1 MIRFGISIYGVSR
14 KIRTGEMTPIQAF
27 ERICKMGAEV
37 VELVPFG
44 FNLVETP
51 ALKKDFKQAS
61 AALGVPIGNYSLNA
75 NFLML
80 TPERYEAEMK
90 RVKAHME
97 MVSDMEI
104 PTMRV
109 DSAAF
114 SRPMSENTME
124 KFQEEL
130 PLIVRT
136 YEELCDYAK
145 PLGVTVLLE
154 NHGFHA
160 NGSERVR
167 QILTSVKR
175 DNFGHQLDVGNYVCV
190 DDIPEIAA
198 KKMIGFAKTIHM
210 KDFYL
215 RPAHRDPGGAEE
227 FNCEDSWFR
236 SVNGTFLR
244 GSILAQG
251 DIDIWNIMHTVRTS
265 GFDGDMF
272 LEYEGMEECEY
283 GTQVSFSNMKRIYG
297 EVANGL
303 N

>member
-1 MIRFGISIYGVSR
+1 MRRFGISIYGVSR
-14 KIRTGEMTPIQAF
+14 KIRTGELSPIDAF
-27 ERICKMGAEV
+27 NRICKMGAEV

-51 ALKKDFKQAS
+51 ELKKDFKEAS
-61 AALGVPIGNYSLNA
+61 AKTGVPIGNYSLNA

-80 TPERYEAEMK
+80 TDEQYKNEMI
-90 RVKAHME
+90 RVKKHMD
-97 MVSDMEI
+97 MASDMEI
-104 PTMRV
+104 ATMRV

-114 SRPMSENTME
+114 SRPMCENTIE

-130 PLIVRT
+130 PLIIRT

-145 PLGVTVLLE
+145 PLGITVLLE

-160 NGSERVR
+160 NGSDRVR
-167 QILTSVKR
+167 QILTGVKR
-175 DNFGHQLDVGNYVCV
+175 DNFAHQMDVGNYTCV

-198 KKMIGFAKTIHM
+198 KKMIGFAKTVHM

-215 RPAHRDPGGAEE
+215 RPAHRDPGGAVE
-227 FNCEDSWFR
+227 FSCENSWFK

-251 DIDIWNIMHTVRTS
+251 DIDIWDIMRTIKNS
-265 GFDGDMF
+265 DFDGDIY

-283 GTQVSFSNMKRIYG
+283 GTHVSFANMKRIYD
-297 EVANGL
+297 EV
-303 N
+303 

>member
-1 MIRFGISIYGVSR
+1 MRRLGISIYGVSR
-14 KIRTGEMTPIQAF
+14 KIRKGELTPIEAF
-27 ERICKMGAEV
+27 NKICDMGAEV
-37 VELVPFG
+37 IELVPFG

-51 ALKKDFKQAS
+51 ELRPEFKKAS
-61 AALGVPIGNYSLNA
+61 AQREVPIGNYSLNA

-80 TPERYEAEMK
+80 TDEQYKNELA
-90 RVKAHME
+90 RVKTHID

-104 PTMRV
+104 PTIRV

-114 SRPMSENTME
+114 SRPMSENTIE

-130 PLIVRT
+130 PLIVST

-145 PLGVTVLLE
+145 PLGITVLLE

-175 DNFGHQLDVGNYVCV
+175 DNFAHQMDVGNYTCV

-198 KKMIGFAKTIHM
+198 KKMIGFAKTVHM

-215 RPAHRDPGGAEE
+215 RPAHRDPGGAVE
-227 FNCEDSWFR
+227 FSCENSWFK

-251 DIDIWNIMHTVRTS
+251 DIDIWDVMRTIKYS
-265 GFDGDMF
+265 DFDGDIY

-283 GTQVSFSNMKRIYG
+283 GTAASFANMKRIYN
-297 EVANGL
+297 EV
-303 N
+303 

>member
-1 MIRFGISIYGVSR
+1 MVRFGISIYGVSR
-14 KIRTGEMTPIQAF
+14 KIYTGEFTPIRAF
-27 ERICKMGAEV
+27 ERICEMGAEV

-51 ALKKDFKQAS
+51 ELRPEFK
-61 AALGVPIGNYSLNA
+61 AAGRRLGVPIGNYSLNA

-80 TPERYEAEMK
+80 SPEQYAKELA
-90 RVKAHME
+90 RVKKHID

-104 PTMRV
+104 PTIRV

-114 SRPMSENTME
+114 SRPMCENTME
-124 KFQEEL
+124 KFQEEI
-130 PLIVRT
+130 PLIVDT
-136 YEELCDYAK
+136 YEQLCDYAK
-145 PLGVTVLLE
+145 PLGITVLLE

-175 DNFGHQLDVGNYVCV
+175 DNFGHQLDVGNYTCV
-190 DDIPEIAA
+190 DDIPEIAV
-198 KKMIGFAKTIHM
+198 KKMLPFAKTIHM

-215 RPAHRDPGGAEE
+215 RPAHRDPGGAED
-227 FNCEDSWFR
+227 FNCENSWFR

-251 DIDIWNIMHTVRTS
+251 DLDIWDIMRTIKMS
-265 GFDGDMF
+265 SYDGDIY

-283 GTQVSFSNMKRIYG
+283 GTHLSFANMKRIYG
-297 EVANGL
+297 EV
-303 N
+303 

>member
-1 MIRFGISIYGVSR
+1 MRRFGISIYGVSR
-14 KIRTGEMTPIQAF
+14 KIRTGELSPIAAF
-27 ERICKMGAEV
+27 NKICDMGAEV
-37 VELVPFG
+37 VELVPVG
-44 FNLVETP
+44 FNLVTTP
-51 ALKKDFKQAS
+51 ELKGEFKAAS
-61 AALGVPIGNYSLNA
+61 AARGVPIGNYSLNA

-80 TPERYEAEMK
+80 TKEACEAEIE
-90 RVKAHME
+90 RVKSHID

-104 PTMRV
+104 PTIRV

-124 KFQEEL
+124 KFQAEL
-130 PLIVRT
+130 PLIVET
-136 YEELCDYAK
+136 YERLCDYAK
-145 PLGVTVLLE
+145 PLGITVLLE

-198 KKMIGFAKTIHM
+198 KKMIGFAKTVHM

-227 FNCEDSWFR
+227 FNCENSWFR

-251 DIDIWNIMHTVRTS
+251 DIDSWDVMRTIKAS
-265 GFDGDMF
+265 DFDGDIY

-283 GTQVSFSNMKRIYG
+283 GTAVSFSNMKRIYK
-297 EVANGL
+297 EV
-303 N
+303 

>member
-1 MIRFGISIYGVSR
+1 MRRFGISIYGVSR
-14 KIRTGEMTPIQAF
+14 KIRTGELTPIAAF
-27 ERICKMGAEV
+27 DKICDMGAEV

-51 ALKKDFKQAS
+51 ELKKDFREAS
-61 AALGVPIGNYSLNA
+61 KRRGVPIGNYSLNA

-80 TPERYEAEMK
+80 SDEAYKKEIA
-90 RVKAHME
+90 RVKSHID

-104 PTMRV
+104 PTIRV

-124 KFQEEL
+124 KFQEEI
-130 PLIVRT
+130 PLIINT
-136 YEELCDYAK
+136 YETLCDYAK
-145 PLGVTVLLE
+145 PLGITVLLE

-167 QILTSVKR
+167 QILTGVKR
-175 DNFGHQLDVGNYVCV
+175 DNFAHQMDVGNYTCV

-198 KKMIGFAKTIHM
+198 KKMISFAKTIHM
-210 KDFYL
+210 KDFYM
-215 RPAHRDPGGAEE
+215 RPAHRDPGGAED

-251 DIDIWNIMHTVRTS
+251 DIDIWDVMKTIKYS
-265 GFDGDMF
+265 DFDGDIY

-283 GTQVSFSNMKRIYG
+283 GTHVSFANMKRIYN
-297 EVANGL
+297 EV
-303 N
+303 

>member
-1 MIRFGISIYGVSR
+1 MPRFGISIYGVSR
-14 KIRTGEMTPIQAF
+14 KIRTGELSPIAAYHT
-27 ERICKMGAEV
+27 ICEMGAQV

-44 FNLVETP
+44 FDLVKTP
-51 ALKKDFKQAS
+51 ALRDEFR
-61 AALGVPIGNYSLNA
+61 AAVRQTGIPIGNYSLNA

-80 TPERYEAEMK
+80 TPEQYAAELQ
-90 RVKAHME
+90 RVKTHMD

-104 PTMRV
+104 ATMRV

-114 SRPMSENTME
+114 SRPMAENTME
-124 KFQEEL
+124 KFQQEL

-145 PLGVTVLLE
+145 PRGITVLLE

-175 DNFGHQLDVGNYVCV
+175 DNFAHQLDVGNYTCV
-190 DDIPEIAA
+190 DDIPEIATR
-198 KKMIGFAKTIHM
+198 KMIPFARTIHM

-215 RPAHRDPGGAEE
+215 RPAHRDPGGAVE
-227 FNCEDSWFR
+227 FSCENSWFR
-236 SVNGTFLR
+236 SVNGTYLR

-251 DIDIWNIMHTVRTS
+251 DIDMWDVMRTVKHS
-265 GFDGDMF
+265 SFDGDIY
-272 LEYEGMEECEY
+272 LEYEGMEACEY
-283 GTQVSFSNMKRIYG
+283 GTRVSFANMCRIWN
-297 EVANGL
+297 EV
-303 N
+303 

>member
-1 MIRFGISIYGVSR
+1 MRRFGISIYGVSR
-14 KIRTGEMTPIQAF
+14 KIRTGELSPIAAF
-27 ERICKMGAEV
+27 NKICDMGAEV

-44 FNLVETP
+44 FNLVTTP
-51 ALKKDFKQAS
+51 ELKGEFKAAS
-61 AALGVPIGNYSLNA
+61 AARGVPIGNYSLNA

-80 TPERYEAEMK
+80 TKEAYEAEME
-90 RVKAHME
+90 RVKSHID

-104 PTMRV
+104 PTIRV

-124 KFQEEL
+124 KFQAEL
-130 PLIVRT
+130 PLIVET
-136 YEELCDYAK
+136 YERLCDYAK
-145 PLGVTVLLE
+145 PLGITVLLE

-198 KKMIGFAKTIHM
+198 KKMIGFAKTVHM

-227 FNCEDSWFR
+227 FNCENSWFR

-251 DIDIWNIMHTVRTS
+251 DIDIWDVMRTIKAS
-265 GFDGDMF
+265 DFDGDIY

-283 GTQVSFSNMKRIYG
+283 GTAVSFSNMKRIYK
-297 EVANGL
+297 EV
-303 N
+303 

>member
-1 MIRFGISIYGVSR
+1 MVRFGISIYGVSR
-14 KIRTGEMTPIQAF
+14 KIRTGELSPIEAF
-27 ERICKMGAEV
+27 EKICKMGAEV

-51 ALKKDFKQAS
+51 ELRKPFKEAS
-61 AALGVPIGNYSLNA
+61 ARLGVPIGNYSLNA

-80 TPERYEAEMK
+80 SPDQYNAEIC
-90 RVKAHME
+90 RVKKHMD

-104 PTMRV
+104 PTIRV

-114 SRPMSENTME
+114 SRPMSENTIE
-124 KFQEEL
+124 KFEQEL
-130 PLIVRT
+130 PLIVET
-136 YEELCDYAK
+136 YEKLCDYAR
-145 PLGVTVLLE
+145 PLGLDVLLE

-167 QILTSVKR
+167 RIMTSVKR
-175 DNFGHQLDVGNYVCV
+175 DNFFHQLDVGNYTCV
-190 DDIPEIAA
+190 DDVPEIAT
-198 KKMIGFAKTIHM
+198 KKMIGFAKTVHM

-215 RPAHRDPGGAEE
+215 RPAHRDPGGAVE
-227 FNCEDSWFR
+227 FSCENSWFR

-251 DIDIWNIMHTVRTS
+251 DIDIWDVMRTVKYS
-265 GFDGDMF
+265 DFDGDIY

-283 GTQVSFSNMKRIYG
+283 GTQVSFSNMKRIFG
-297 EVANGL
+297 EV
-303 N
+303 

>member
-1 MIRFGISIYGVSR
+1 MRRFGISIYGVSR
-14 KIRTGEMTPIQAF
+14 KIRTGELTPIAAF
-27 ERICKMGAEV
+27 NRICEMGAEV

-51 ALKKDFKQAS
+51 ELKKDFKAAS
-61 AALGVPIGNYSLNA
+61 AKAGVPIGNYSLNA

-80 TPERYEAEMK
+80 SDEQYKNEMA
-90 RVKAHME
+90 RVKKHMD
-97 MVSDMEI
+97 MASDMEI
-104 PTMRV
+104 ATMRV

-114 SRPMSENTME
+114 ARPMSENTIE

-130 PLIVRT
+130 PLIIRT

-145 PLGVTVLLE
+145 PLGITVLLE

-160 NGSERVR
+160 NGSDRVR
-167 QILTSVKR
+167 QILTGVKR
-175 DNFGHQLDVGNYVCV
+175 DNFAHQLDVGNYTCV

-215 RPAHRDPGGAEE
+215 RPAHRDPGGAVE
-227 FNCEDSWFR
+227 FSCENSWFR

-251 DIDIWNIMHTVRTS
+251 DIDIWDVMRTVKS
-265 GFDGDMF
+265 SDFDGDIY

-283 GTQVSFSNMKRIYG
+283 GTHVSFSNMKRIYN
-297 EVANGL
+297 EV
-303 N
+303 

>member
-1 MIRFGISIYGVSR
+1 MRRLGISIYGVSR
-14 KIRTGEMTPIQAF
+14 KIRKGELTPIEAF
-27 ERICKMGAEV
+27 NKICDMGAEV

-51 ALKKDFKQAS
+51 ELRPEFKKAS
-61 AALGVPIGNYSLNA
+61 AQREVPIGNYSLNA

-80 TPERYEAEMK
+80 TDEQYKNEMI
-90 RVKAHME
+90 RVKKHID

-104 PTMRV
+104 PTIRV

-114 SRPMSENTME
+114 SRPMSENTIE

-130 PLIVRT
+130 PLIVST

-145 PLGVTVLLE
+145 PLGITVLLE

-175 DNFGHQLDVGNYVCV
+175 DNFAHQMDVGNYTCV

-198 KKMIGFAKTIHM
+198 KKMIGFAKTVHM

-215 RPAHRDPGGAEE
+215 RPAHRDPGGAVE
-227 FNCEDSWFR
+227 FSCENSWFK

-251 DIDIWNIMHTVRTS
+251 DIDIWDVMRTIKCS
-265 GFDGDMF
+265 DFDGDIY

-283 GTQVSFSNMKRIYG
+283 GTAASFANMKRIYN
-297 EVANGL
+297 EV
-303 N
+303 

>member
-1 MIRFGISIYGVSR
+1 MRRFGISIYGVSR
-14 KIRTGEMTPIQAF
+14 KIRTGELTPVRAF
-27 ERICKMGAEV
+27 ERICEMGAEV

-51 ALKKDFKQAS
+51 ELKGEFKAAS
-61 AALGVPIGNYSLNA
+61 ARMGVPIGNYSLNA

-80 TPERYEAEMK
+80 TDEAYANELA
-90 RVKAHME
+90 RVKKHID

-104 PTMRV
+104 PTIRV

-114 SRPMSENTME
+114 SRPMCENTME
-124 KFQEEL
+124 KFQSEL
-130 PLIVRT
+130 PLIVNT
-136 YEELCDYAK
+136 YEQLCDYAK
-145 PLGVTVLLE
+145 PIGVSVLLE

-175 DNFGHQLDVGNYVCV
+175 DNWGHQLDVGNYTCV
-190 DDIPEIAA
+190 DDIPEIAV
-198 KKMIGFAKTIHM
+198 KKMIPFAKTIHM

-215 RPAHRDPGGAEE
+215 RPAHRDPGGSED
-227 FNCEDSWFR
+227 FNCEDSWFK

-251 DIDIWNIMHTVRTS
+251 DIDIWDVMRTIKNS
-265 GFDGDMF
+265 DFDGDIY

-283 GTQVSFSNMKRIYG
+283 GTHLSFANMKRIYN
-297 EVANGL
+297 EV
-303 N
+303 

>member
-1 MIRFGISIYGVSR
+1 MPKFGISIYGVSR
-14 KIRTGEMTPIQAF
+14 KIRTGELSPIAAF
-27 ERICKMGAEV
+27 DRICDMGAEV

-51 ALKKDFKQAS
+51 ELRKDFKAAS
-61 AALGVPIGNYSLNA
+61 ARRGVAIGNYSLNA

-80 TPERYEAEMK
+80 SREQYEQEMI
-90 RVKAHME
+90 RVKKHIDMTA
-97 MVSDMEI
+97 DMEI
-104 PTMRV
+104 PTIRV

-130 PLIVRT
+130 PLILST

-145 PLGVTVLLE
+145 PLGLTVLLE

-167 QILTSVKR
+167 QILTGVKR
-175 DNFGHQLDVGNYVCV
+175 ENFGHQLDVGNYTCV
-190 DDIPEIAA
+190 DDIPEIAV
-198 KKMIGFAKTIHM
+198 KKMISFAKTIHM

-215 RPAHRDPGGAEE
+215 RPAHRDPGGAVE
-227 FNCEDSWFR
+227 FSCENSWFR

-251 DIDIWNIMHTVRTS
+251 DIDIWDVMRTIKNS
-265 GFDGDMF
+265 AFDGDIY

-283 GTQVSFSNMKRIYG
+283 GTHVSFANMKRIYH
-297 EVANGL
+297 EV
-303 N
+303 

>member
-1 MIRFGISIYGVSR
+1 MRRFGISIYGVSR
-14 KIRTGEMTPIQAF
+14 KIRTGELSPIVAF
-27 ERICKMGAEV
+27 ERICEMGAEV

-51 ALKKDFKQAS
+51 ELKADFKQAS
-61 AALGVPIGNYSLNA
+61 ARMGVPIGNYSLNA

-80 TPERYEAEMK
+80 SEEQYANEIA
-90 RVKAHME
+90 RVKKHID

-104 PTMRV
+104 PTIRV

-114 SRPMSENTME
+114 SRPMAENTME
-124 KFQEEL
+124 KFQAEL
-130 PLIVRT
+130 PLILNT
-136 YEELCDYAK
+136 YETLCDYAK
-145 PLGVTVLLE
+145 PLGITVLLE

-167 QILTSVKR
+167 QILTGVKR
-175 DNFGHQLDVGNYVCV
+175 DNFGHQLDVGNYTCV

-198 KKMIGFAKTIHM
+198 KKMISFAKTIHM

-215 RPAHRDPGGAEE
+215 RPAHRDPGGAVE
-227 FNCEDSWFR
+227 FSCENSWFR

-251 DIDIWNIMHTVRTS
+251 DIDIWDVMRTIKTS
-265 GFDGDMF
+265 SFDGDIY

-283 GTQVSFSNMKRIYG
+283 GTRVSFANMKRIYN
-297 EVANGL
+297 EV
-303 N
+303 

>member
-1 MIRFGISIYGVSR
+1 MVRFGISIYGVSR
-14 KIRTGEMTPIQAF
+14 KIYTGEFTPVRAF
-27 ERICKMGAEV
+27 ERICEMGAEV

-51 ALKKDFKQAS
+51 ELRPLFKEAS
-61 AALGVPIGNYSLNA
+61 RRTGVPIGNYSLNA

-80 TPERYEAEMK
+80 TPEKYAAELE
-90 RVKAHME
+90 RVKRHID

-104 PTMRV
+104 PTIRV

-114 SRPMSENTME
+114 SRPMCENTME
-124 KFQEEL
+124 KFQSEL
-130 PLIVRT
+130 PLIVNT
-136 YEELCDYAK
+136 YEQLCDYAK
-145 PLGVTVLLE
+145 PLGVSVLLE

-175 DNFGHQLDVGNYVCV
+175 DNWGHQLDVGNYTCV
-190 DDIPEIAA
+190 DDIPEIAV
-198 KKMIGFAKTIHM
+198 KKMIPFAKTIHM

-215 RPAHRDPGGAEE
+215 RPAHRDPGGSED
-227 FNCEDSWFR
+227 FNCEDSWFK

-251 DIDIWNIMHTVRTS
+251 DIDIWDVMRTIKTS
-265 GFDGDMF
+265 TFDGDIY

-283 GTQVSFSNMKRIYG
+283 GTHLSFANMKRIYN
-297 EVANGL
+297 EV
-303 N
+303 

>member
-1 MIRFGISIYGVSR
+1 MRRLGISIYGVSR
-14 KIRTGEMTPIQAF
+14 KIRSGELTPLAAF
-27 ERICKMGAEV
+27 ERICDMGAEV
-37 VELVPFG
+37 AELVPFG
-44 FNLVETP
+44 FDLVQTP
-51 ALKKDFKQAS
+51 ELRGVLKEAS
-61 AALGVPIGNYSLNA
+61 ARRGVPIGNYSLNA

-80 TPERYEAEMK
+80 TPEQYSTEMA
-90 RVKAHME
+90 RVKKHIE
-97 MVSDMEI
+97 MTSDMEI
-104 PTMRV
+104 PTIRV

-114 SRPMSENTME
+114 SRPMSENTIE
-124 KFQEEL
+124 KFEEEL
-130 PLIVRT
+130 PLIVST

-145 PLGVTVLLE
+145 PLGLTVLLE

-175 DNFGHQLDVGNYVCV
+175 DNFAHQLDVGNYTCV

-198 KKMIGFAKTIHM
+198 KKMIKFAKTVHM

-215 RPAHRDPGGAEE
+215 RPAHRDPGGAVE
-227 FNCEDSWFR
+227 FNCENSWFR

-251 DIDIWNIMHTVRTS
+251 DIDIWDVMRTIKHS
-265 GFDGDMF
+265 DFDGDIY

-283 GTQVSFSNMKRIYG
+283 GTHVSFANMKRIYD
-297 EVANGL
+297 EV
-303 N
+303 

>member
-1 MIRFGISIYGVSR
+1 MRRFGISIYGVSR
-14 KIRTGEMTPIQAF
+14 KIRTGELSPTAAF
-27 ERICKMGAEV
+27 NKICDMGAEV

-44 FNLVETP
+44 FNLVTTP
-51 ALKKDFKQAS
+51 ELKGEFKAAS
-61 AALGVPIGNYSLNA
+61 AARGVPIGNYSLNA

-80 TPERYEAEMK
+80 TKEAYEAEIE
-90 RVKAHME
+90 RVKSHID

-104 PTMRV
+104 PTIRV

-124 KFQEEL
+124 KFQAEL
-130 PLIVRT
+130 PLIVET
-136 YEELCDYAK
+136 YERLCDYAK
-145 PLGVTVLLE
+145 PLGITVLLE

-198 KKMIGFAKTIHM
+198 KKMIGFAKTVHM

-227 FNCEDSWFR
+227 FNCENSWFR

-251 DIDIWNIMHTVRTS
+251 DIDIWDVMRTIKAS
-265 GFDGDMF
+265 DFDGDIY

-283 GTQVSFSNMKRIYG
+283 GTAVSFSNMKRIYK
-297 EVANGL
+297 EV
-303 N
+303 

>member
-1 MIRFGISIYGVSR
+1 MRFGISIYGVSR
-14 KIRTGEMTPIQAF
+14 KIRTGELTPVRAF
-27 ERICKMGAEV
+27 ERICEMGAEV
-37 VELVPFG
+37 VELLPFG
-44 FNLVETP
+44 FDLVKSPELRP
-51 ALKKDFKQAS
+51 EIKAAS
-61 AALGVPIGNYSLNA
+61 ARMGVPIGNYSLNA

-80 TPERYEAEMK
+80 NAEEYAASMK
-90 RVKAHME
+90 RVKDHME

-124 KFQEEL
+124 KFQSEL
-130 PLIVRT
+130 PLIVST
-136 YEELCDYAK
+136 YEQICDYAK
-145 PLGVTVLLE
+145 PLGITVLLE

-175 DNFGHQLDVGNYVCV
+175 DNFFHQLDVGNYTCV
-190 DDIPEIAA
+190 DDIPEIAV
-198 KKMIGFAKTIHM
+198 KKMIPFAKTVHM
-210 KDFYL
+210 KDFYI
-215 RPAHRDPGGAEE
+215 RPAHRDPGGAED

-236 SVNGTFLR
+236 SVNGRFLR

-251 DIDIWNIMHTVRTS
+251 DIDIWDVMRTVKS
-265 GFDGDMF
+265 SSFDGDIY

-283 GTQVSFSNMKRIYG
+283 GTHVSFSNMKRIWG
-297 EVANGL
+297 EV
-303 N
+303 

>member
-1 MIRFGISIYGVSR
+1 MRRFGISIYGVSR
-14 KIRTGEMTPIQAF
+14 KIRTGELTPIAAF
-27 ERICKMGAEV
+27 NRICEMGAEV

-51 ALKKDFKQAS
+51 ELKKDFKEAS
-61 AALGVPIGNYSLNA
+61 AKAGVPIGNYSLNA

-80 TPERYEAEMK
+80 TDEQYKNEMA
-90 RVKAHME
+90 RVKKHMD
-97 MVSDMEI
+97 MASDMEI
-104 PTMRV
+104 ATMRV

-114 SRPMSENTME
+114 ARPMCENTIE

-130 PLIVRT
+130 PLIIRT

-145 PLGVTVLLE
+145 PLGITVLLE

-167 QILTSVKR
+167 QILTGVKR
-175 DNFGHQLDVGNYVCV
+175 DNFAHQMDVGNYTCV

-198 KKMIGFAKTIHM
+198 KKMIGFAKTVHM

-215 RPAHRDPGGAEE
+215 RPAHRDPGGAVE
-227 FNCEDSWFR
+227 FSCENSWFK

-251 DIDIWNIMHTVRTS
+251 DIDIWDIMRTIKTS
-265 GFDGDMF
+265 DFDGDIY

-283 GTQVSFSNMKRIYG
+283 GTHVSFSNMKRIYD
-297 EVANGL
+297 EV
-303 N
+303 

>member
-1 MIRFGISIYGVSR
+1 MRRLGISIYGVSR
-14 KIRTGEMTPIQAF
+14 KIRKGELTPIEAF
-27 ERICKMGAEV
+27 NKICDMGAEV
-37 VELVPFG
+37 IELVPFG

-51 ALKKDFKQAS
+51 ELRPEFKKAS
-61 AALGVPIGNYSLNA
+61 AQREVPIGNYSLNA

-80 TPERYEAEMK
+80 TDEQYKNEIA
-90 RVKAHME
+90 RVKKHID

-104 PTMRV
+104 PTIRV

-114 SRPMSENTME
+114 SRPMSENTIE

-130 PLIVRT
+130 PLIVST

-145 PLGVTVLLE
+145 PLGITVLLE

-175 DNFGHQLDVGNYVCV
+175 DNFAHQMDVGNYTCV

-198 KKMIGFAKTIHM
+198 KKMIGFAKTVHM

-215 RPAHRDPGGAEE
+215 RPAHRDPGGAVE
-227 FNCEDSWFR
+227 FSCENSWFK

-251 DIDIWNIMHTVRTS
+251 DIDIWDVMRTIKYS
-265 GFDGDMF
+265 DFDGDIY

-283 GTQVSFSNMKRIYG
+283 GTAASFANMKRIYN
-297 EVANGL
+297 EV
-303 N
+303 